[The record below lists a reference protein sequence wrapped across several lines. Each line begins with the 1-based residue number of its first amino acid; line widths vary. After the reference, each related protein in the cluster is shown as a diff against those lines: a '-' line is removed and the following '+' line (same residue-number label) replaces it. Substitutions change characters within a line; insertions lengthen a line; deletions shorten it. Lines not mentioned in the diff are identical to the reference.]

1 MPELAIDLNIY
12 EDEEALVK
20 GLQAGDKFAC
30 ACLIKHHGSQMYA
43 VALRIM
49 SDPDEAEEVLQE
61 AFISA
66 CQKANTFE
74 GRSKL
79 STWLY
84 RITTNA
90 ALMRLRKRRQDTV
103 PLDEPQEMGEGD
115 LLPRQLGDW
124 SVEPSRQALS
134 GELLQVLEEAI
145 QSLPATLRVAFVL
158 RDIQGL
164 STQEAAE
171 ALGISESAVKV
182 RLHRARLQLRER
194 LAGYLA
200 EEGLEWRHERTR
212 T

>member
-1 MPELAIDLNIY
+1 MPEPIVDLSIY
-12 EDEEALVK
+12 EDETALVEALK
-20 GLQAGDKFAC
+20 QGEKPAC
-30 ACLIKHHGSQMYA
+30 ACLVKHHGSQMYA

-49 SDPDEAEEVLQE
+49 GDPNEAEEVLQE

-66 CQKANTFE
+66 CDKVGDFQ

-90 ALMRLRKRRQDTV
+90 ALMRLRKRRDNV
-103 PLDEPQEMGEGD
+103 ISLDEPQILEEGD

-124 SVEPSRQALS
+124 SVEPSRQALT
-134 GELLQVLEEAI
+134 GELREVMEGAVKD
-145 QSLPATLRVAFVL
+145 LPPTLRAAFVL

-164 STQEAAE
+164 NTQETAE
-171 ALGISESAVKV
+171 ALDISQSAVKV

-194 LAGYLA
+194 LAAYLSDQPQEVA
-200 EEGLEWRHERTR
+200 S
-212 T
+212 